1 MAAAVVIGFRYACG
15 YEYTGVL
22 RTCHRQMPARKSPA
36 QVIFECVFQSG
47 RARYMRSGC
56 PKPSVGV
63 EVRKSQSGAN
73 CGLPDTNKSE
83 RYLAQG

>member
-1 MAAAVVIGFRYACG
+1 MNKVASGELDTSLF
-15 YEYTGVL
+15 TDL
-22 RTCHRQMPARKSPA
+22 
-36 QVIFECVFQSG
+36 FECVFQSG